1 MLKNYFKTAWRS
13 LLRNKS
19 YAAIN
24 IAGLAIGIAACLL
37 IFLIVRFET
46 SFDTFH
52 PKKDLIYRVIT
63 MSNDP
68 DGLHRESGTPLPLS
82 EGLRA
87 DFPEVKEIAAILRN
101 DGSHYSVQNT
111 DGSKKKF
118 KEDDA
123 YYCEPQFYSI
133 FNFAWLAGDKKTALA
148 APNTVVLSRGEANK
162 FFGDWHNAMGKIVRY
177 ENKTNLKVTGIVED
191 SPANTDF
198 PIKLLI
204 SFATDRQPGSD
215 NYGNLKDWVSTFG
228 DNSCFIVLPNNISA
242 SHFNADLKAM
252 AKRRKPAPY
261 NVTQYFALQP
271 LADMHYDTEVG
282 IFTGHPFSKKLLD
295 VISLI
300 GLFLLVIACVNFINL
315 ATAQAVNRSK
325 EVGIR
330 KVMGS
335 NRMQLGVQFI
345 TETFII
351 TIFSVILAIGIAEAA
366 LPFLNQLLD
375 IKLSSG
381 FLAEPVLWLFLTGAI
396 ILVTLFSGLYPAMVI
411 SGFNPITALKN
422 RVMSRRVTGVSLRQV
437 LVVFQFC
444 IAQVLVIGTLVVVYQ
459 MNYFHNKSLGFNK
472 DAIITVPFPGDSI
485 SRTKLNTLRDELLQQ
500 PGVKDISYSFAS
512 PSDNNGWGSDFKFNG
527 APQQVKFG
535 AALKWADANYFKL
548 YGLKF
553 VAGGP
558 YKSND
563 TVTGWVVNE
572 TMLAKLG
579 VTNPETAIGKYIK
592 LWDDPHKNRQIV
604 GVIKDFN
611 VRSLKDAIPPVLM
624 GSWRDVYQKINIKIE
639 PKNVSQTL
647 AGIEKTWNNTF
658 PDGMYEY
665 QFLDKKIA
673 DFYKSEDQLSQLY
686 KIFAGIA
693 IFISCLGLYGLIS
706 FMVAQRIKE
715 VGIRKTLG
723 ASVGNIVYL
732 FSREFTLLIIVAF
745 AISAPVGWYFM
756 HKWLQEFTYRIQ
768 IGPGVFILAI
778 FISVIIAWA
787 AVGYKAV
794 KAALANPVMSLKS
807 E

>member
-1 MLKNYFKTAWRS
+1 MIKNYFKTAWRS

-24 IAGLAIGIAACLL
+24 IVGLSIGIAACLL
-37 IFLIVRFET
+37 IFLIVKFET

-52 PKKDLIYRVIT
+52 IKRDNIYRVIT
-63 MSNDP
+63 VSNDP
-68 DGLHRESGTPLPLS
+68 DGVHKDSGTPLPLA

-87 DFPEVKEIAAILRN
+87 DFPELKAVAGIFRN
-101 DGSHYSVQNT
+101 DGSHYSVQNA

-123 YYCEPQFYSI
+123 YYCEPQFYQI
-133 FNFAWLAGDKKTALA
+133 FDFGWLAGDKKTALA
-148 APNTVVLSRGEANK
+148 EPNTVVLSQDEANK
-162 FFGDWHNAMGKIVRY
+162 FFGDWHKAMGKIVRY
-177 ENKTNLKVTGIVED
+177 ENKTDLKVTGIVEN
-191 SPANTDF
+191 SPVNTDF

-204 SFATDRQPGSD
+204 SYATDRQKGSD
-215 NYGNLKDWVSTFG
+215 NYGNLTDWISTFG
-228 DNSCFIVLPNNISA
+228 DNNSYIILPNNVSVGN
-242 SHFNADLKAM
+242 FNADLKAM
-252 AKRRKPAPY
+252 AKRRKPKPY
-261 NVTQYFALQP
+261 NTTQIFALQP
-271 LADMHYDTEVG
+271 LTDIHYNTETDT
-282 IFTGHPFSKKLLD
+282 FTGQQFSRQLIS

-300 GLFLLVIACVNFINL
+300 GLFLLIIACVNFINL

-330 KVMGS
+330 KVLGS
-335 NRMQLGVQFI
+335 NRNQLAVQFI

-351 TIFSVILAIGIAEAA
+351 TFFAVMLAVGIAQLA
-366 LPFLNQLLD
+366 LPFLNQLLQ
-375 IKLSSG
+375 IKLSAA
-381 FLAEPVLWLFLTGAI
+381 FLAEPVLWLFLTAVI
-396 ILVTLFSGLYPAMVI
+396 ILVTLLSGLYPAAVI
-411 SGFNPITALKN
+411 SGFNPVTALKN
-422 RVMSRRVTGVSLRQV
+422 RVASRRATGISLRQV

-459 MNYFHNKSLGFNK
+459 MQYFHNKALGFNK
-472 DAIITVPFPGDSI
+472 DAIINVPFPGDSL
-485 SRTKLNTLRDELLQQ
+485 SRTKLNTLRNELMKQ
-500 PGVKDISYSFAS
+500 PGVRDISYSLAS
-512 PSDNNGWGSDFKFNG
+512 PSDNNNWGSDFKFDG
-527 APQQVKFG
+527 APQQTKFG
-535 AALKWADANYFKL
+535 ASLKWADANYFKF

-558 YKSND
+558 YKSAD
-563 TVTGWVVNE
+563 TVTGWVVNQ
-572 TMLAKLG
+572 TLLAKLG
-579 VTNPETAIGKYIK
+579 VNKPEKAIGKYIK

-611 VRSLKDAIPPVLM
+611 VRRLKEAIPPVLM
-624 GSWRDVYQKINIKIE
+624 GSWKDVYQKLNIKIS

-658 PDGMYEY
+658 PDGIYEY

-673 DFYKSEDQLSQLY
+673 AFYKSEDQLSQLY

-706 FMVAQRIKE
+706 FMVVQRIKE

-732 FSREFTLLIIVAF
+732 FSREFTVLIIIAF
-745 AISAPVGWYFM
+745 AISAPAGWYLM
-756 HKWLQEFTYRIQ
+756 HIWLRDYSYRIS
-768 IGPGVFILAI
+768 IGPDI
-778 FISVIIAWA
+778 FISAIVASVVIAWLT
-787 AVGYKAV
+787 VGYKAV
-794 KAALANPVMSLKS
+794 KAAMANPVVSLKT